1 MNYLVMAVLPIPAW
15 NIEGNPN
22 FHSIGD
28 PPSSSSSSSSS
39 ASTENQNPVSV
50 SMLLDFALSS
60 AAV

>member
-1 MNYLVMAVLPIPAW
+1 MAVLPIPAW

-28 PPSSSSSSSSS
+28 PPSSSSSS